1 MTLYNCMVGK
11 WSSFENFF
19 VSCQFDYLQEMGIT
33 LKKMDWKQA
42 QTVGT
47 MKRE

>member
-1 MTLYNCMVGK
+1 MVGK
-11 WSSFENFF
+11 WSSFEIFC
-19 VSCQFDYLQEMGIT
+19 VLSFDYLQEMGIT

-47 MKRE
+47 VKRE